1 MYVVIFKAKIRQLDD
16 EYYQNAKLLRERAIS
31 KFGCIDF
38 VSVQEKDCEV
48 SLSYWQTE
56 EQISTW
62 KSDPVHVKA
71 QELGRHKW
79 YESYQV
85 EVVEIKRRYPK

>member
-1 MYVVIFKAKIRQLDD
+1 KAKIKQLDEEYAITARQLRD
-16 EYYQNAKLLRERAIS
+16 LAIHDY
-31 KFGCIDF
+31 GCVDF
-38 VSVQEKDCEV
+38 VSVQENSYEI

-56 EQISTW
+56 EQISKW
-62 KSDPVHVKA
+62 KSDPVHSKA

-85 EVVEIKRRYPK
+85 EVVEIKRSYPK